1 MSLKN
6 GFNKV
11 WVGLEDL
18 KYQPSQK
25 KKKEST
31 NLKRHLPFEVNFF
44 HISEKSFYFLFKMER
59 EMGKKREGLNG
70 HKQLL
75 SCF

>member
-11 WVGLEDL
+11 CVGLGDL

-25 KKKEST
+25 KKK
-31 NLKRHLPFEVNFF
+31 KRFN
-44 HISEKSFYFLFKMER
+44 KFK
-59 EMGKKREGLNG
+59 KKLT
-70 HKQLL
+70 L
-75 SCF
+75 